1 MFGFF
6 VAPYNE
12 KEMKSSMNNDSAKS
26 DFLFA
31 KAKTAITL
39 MNATGWSHG
48 SINPENLSGD
58 AVFFYA
64 YEPDLQWT
72 WCCAIQKDTF
82 YTFVNEFKDV
92 DPSVF
97 ASLCAHMIDLCSKHP
112 PSPDHEMKLAQAL
125 SCYIA
130 ITNTYAISDKA
141 RRQNHFAVIR
151 YGKTE
156 LVRPFALGGP
166 ARALLPAS
174 QIKQAFHSVVT
185 MDLDNHPEWFGK
197 DKPAPTQS
205 SNG

>member
-1 MFGFF
+1 
-6 VAPYNE
+6 
-12 KEMKSSMNNDSAKS
+12 MNNESVKS

-48 SINPENLSGD
+48 TVNPENLSED
-58 AVFFYA
+58 AVFFYVN
-64 YEPDLQWT
+64 DHDTQWI
-72 WCCAIQKDTF
+72 WCCSVPKNAF
-82 YTFVNEFKDV
+82 YALVNEFKDV
-92 DPSVF
+92 DPSVLV
-97 ASLCAHMIDLCSKHP
+97 SMCGRMIDLCSKHP
-112 PSPDHEMKLAQAL
+112 SSPDQEMKLAQAL
-125 SCYIA
+125 SCYITV
-130 ITNTYAISDKA
+130 TNTYAISDKA
-141 RRQNHFAVIR
+141 RRQNHFAVMR

-197 DKPAPTQS
+197 DKPAPTQR

>member
-1 MFGFF
+1 
-6 VAPYNE
+6 
-12 KEMKSSMNNDSAKS
+12 MNNDSLKS

-48 SINPENLSGD
+48 VVNPENLSED
-58 AVFFYA
+58 AVFFYV
-64 YEPDLQWT
+64 YGHDTQWI
-72 WCCAIQKDTF
+72 WCCSVPKSSF
-82 YTFVNEFKDV
+82 YAFVNEFKDV
-92 DPSVF
+92 GQSVLV
-97 ASLCAHMIDLCSKHP
+97 SMCGHMIDLCSKHP
-112 PSPDHEMKLAQAL
+112 PSPDQEMKLAQAL

-130 ITNTYAISDKA
+130 TTNTYAISDKA
-141 RRQNHFAVIR
+141 RQQNHFAVIR

-197 DKPAPTQS
+197 DKTAPTQR